1 MGRDSFVHLHLHTE
15 FSLLDGANRI
25 DELLDRAEELQM
37 PAVAMT
43 DHGNMFGAMKFYK
56 AARAR
61 GIKPILGCE
70 TYVAPTTRFDRSR
83 QGIGSAAHHLTLL
96 ASNFAGYQNLSRLLS
111 KAFLEGF
118 YYRPRIDK
126 ELLAQHSEGLI
137 GLTGCL
143 KGEVNGHILNGDLK
157 QAGDAI
163 DSYRQ
168 ILGPDNLYLELMDHG
183 VDGQR
188 QANTELLKFG
198 KDMGLPVVGTNDC
211 HYLRKEDASPHDV
224 LMCIGT
230 GKSVHDTH
238 RMRYEQEEFYVKTPE
253 EMYRVFAEVP
263 EACTNTLLIAE
274 RCDLELPF
282 DKPLLPRYQTPDGMA
297 LDAYLEQVTRQGLE
311 ERLAHARSRGGGS
324 KHGDDVYLQR
334 LDKELGIIRDTGYS
348 GYFLIVWDFIRYARQ
363 HGIPVGPGR
372 GSVAG
377 SLVAYALR
385 ITDVDP
391 LAYDLLFERFLNPER
406 VTMPDIDIDFCM
418 ERRDEVIRYVTEKY
432 GADNV
437 AQIITF
443 GTMLAKGVLR
453 DVGRAMDLPFS
464 EVDRI
469 AKLIPNRLNVSLDD
483 AMEEEPRLRELQE
496 RDPQVA
502 GLIET
507 ARRLE
512 GLSRH
517 ASVHAAGVVISPE
530 PLHNIVPLSKGAK
543 DEVVT
548 QYTMDDVEGMGLLKM
563 DFLGLRTLTVIQ
575 NAVAMIKENRGV
587 EIDSNNLPLDD
598 ASTYKLLSEAR
609 TIGIFQLEGR
619 GVRDLL
625 RKLQPEVFEDLVALV
640 ALYRPGPLGSGMV
653 DDFIERRHGRRTI
666 TYEVAALEPILR
678 STYGVIVFQEQVM
691 QIATD
696 LAGFT
701 PGGADLLRRAMG
713 KKQAEAMDEQREH
726 FVRGAV
732 QNGYKTD
739 QAGRIFDLMAYF
751 AGYGFNRSHSVAYA
765 LIAYCTAYLKA
776 HFPNEFMAGLMGCD
790 MENTDKLTRYIGDC
804 RDMGLTTLAPSVN
817 DGVHGFAVSG
827 EELRYGLGA
836 VKGVGQG
843 AVTSLTEER
852 NANGP
857 YQSFFDLCERLDF
870 RQVNRKVVEALIK
883 GGALD
888 CLGMTRWD
896 MLSNMPAVLEWGQ
909 RQQADRR
916 DGQISLFGGG
926 AEGTAATAP
935 SIDAAPAWQSSEQL
949 AYEKEALGFYFS
961 SHPLTEMKD
970 EWRRVVSTTS
980 RELPDCQGGESVTV
994 GGIVTQHRSQLTKKG
1009 DRMAFLTLEDLHGN
1023 FEVTVFPDVYRES
1036 IDACESDAP
1045 LIVWGKVESD
1055 SNVGRLVAR
1064 RIAPLRDADRLGEFK
1079 RLTLT
1084 LSGDLEQVTLLNVRN
1099 LLSQAPGS
1107 CGVMLSLRFADGDRM
1122 NLRAADQFSI
1132 TPSMDLLAQLEG
1144 LLGVDNVRLA

>member
-1 MGRDSFVHLHLHTE
+1 MGRESFVHLHLHTE

-37 PAVAMT
+37 PAVAIT

-56 AARAR
+56 AAQAR

-96 ASNFAGYQNLSRLLS
+96 ASNFTGYQNLSRLLS

-126 ELLAQHSEGLI
+126 ELLAEHSEGLI

-168 ILGPDNLYLELMDHG
+168 ILGNGNVYLELMDHG

-188 QANTELLKFG
+188 QANTELLKFS
-198 KDMGLPVVGTNDC
+198 KDFGLPVVATNDC

-253 EMYRVFAEVP
+253 EMYRVFSEVP
-263 EACTNTLLIAE
+263 EACANTLLIAE
-274 RCDLELPF
+274 RCDLHLPF
-282 DKPLLPRYQTPDGMA
+282 DKPLLPRYQTPDG
-297 LDAYLEQVTRQGLE
+297 LDLDTYLGQVARQGLE
-311 ERLAHARSRGGGS
+311 ERLAHDRGDGRRHS
-324 KHGDDVYLQR
+324 DEDYQRR
-334 LDKELGIIRDTGYS
+334 LDLELGIIRDTGYS
-348 GYFLIVWDFIRYARQ
+348 GYFLIVWDFIRYARE
-363 HGIPVGPGR
+363 HDIAVGPGR

-377 SLVAYALR
+377 SLAAYALR

-406 VTMPDIDIDFCM
+406 ITMPDIDIDFCM
-418 ERRDEVIRYVTEKY
+418 ERRDEVIRYVTDKY
-432 GADNV
+432 GSDNV

-453 DVGRAMDLPFS
+453 DVGRAMDIPYS

-483 AMEEEPRLRELQE
+483 AVEEEPRLQELKE

-502 GLIET
+502 SLIET

-575 NAVAMIKENRGV
+575 NAVSMIKENRGV

-598 ASTYKLLSEAR
+598 VPTYKLLSEAR
-609 TIGIFQLEGR
+609 TVGIFQLEGR

-653 DDFIERRHGRRTI
+653 EDFIERRHGRRRI
-666 TYEVAALEPILR
+666 TYEVPALEPILR

-691 QIATD
+691 QIATT

-713 KKQAEAMDEQREH
+713 KKQAEYMDEQREH
-726 FVRGAV
+726 FVRGAA
-732 QNGYKTD
+732 QNGYPTE

-765 LIAYCTAYLKA
+765 LLAYCTAYLKA
-776 HFPNEFMAGLMGCD
+776 HFPNEFMAALMGCD
-790 MENTDKLTRYIGDC
+790 MENTDKLTRYIGDS
-804 RDMGLTTLAPSVN
+804 REMGLTALAPSVN
-817 DGVHGFAVSG
+817 DGAYGFAVSG

-836 VKGVGQG
+836 IKGVGQG
-843 AVTSLTEER
+843 AVSSILHER
-852 NANGP
+852 EANGP

-870 RQVNRKVVEALIK
+870 RQVNRKVIEALIK

-888 CLGMTRWD
+888 CLGMARWD
-896 MLSNMPAVLEWGQ
+896 MLSNMPVVLEWAQ
-909 RQQADRR
+909 RQQTDRR
-916 DGQISLFGGG
+916 DGQINLFGGAGG
-926 AEGTAATAP
+926 ATATAP
-935 SIDAAPAWQSSEQL
+935 KIEAAPAWQSSEQL
-949 AYEKEALGFYFS
+949 TYEKEALGFYFS
-961 SHPLTEMKD
+961 SHPLMALQD
-970 EWRRVVSTTS
+970 EWRRLVSTTS
-980 RELPDCQGGESVTV
+980 RELPEFQGGESVTA

-1009 DRMAFLTLEDLHGN
+1009 DRMAFITLEDLHGS

-1036 IDACESDAP
+1036 VGACESDAP
-1045 LIVWGKVESD
+1045 LVVWGKVESD
-1055 SNVGRLVAR
+1055 SNTGRLVAQ
-1064 RIAPLRDADRLGEFK
+1064 RIVPLKDAAKLGEFK

-1084 LSGDLEQVTLLNVRN
+1084 LPGDLQTDTLLKVRS
-1099 LLSQAPGS
+1099 LLTQAPGS

-1122 NLRAADQFSI
+1122 NLRAADQFNV
-1132 TPSMDLLAQLEG
+1132 TPSMNLLAELEG
-1144 LLGVDNVRLA
+1144 MLGTNNVRLA